1 MKRRQHLEYRY
12 GTSWQKCIIRKLKKQ
27 EHQKSANSFIFTKR
41 QLKIKTLSSRMLKK
55 CWRYYRYVFFFLSC
69 HLKDFVRLFLMQLAE
84 RLKSLCSLK
93 KILLNY
99 SLFWYYC
106 MQYHDYS
113 LDISRG
119 LCSFFWN
126 SIDWT

>member
-41 QLKIKTLSSRMLKK
+41 QLKIKTLSSKMLKNAED
-55 CWRYYRYVFFFLSC
+55 VAGMFFLSC
-69 HLKDFVRLFLMQLAE
+69 HWKDFVRLFLMQLAE
-84 RLKSLCSLK
+84 RLKSLSSLK

-99 SLFWYYC
+99 SLFWYDC

-119 LCSFFWN
+119 LWSFFWN